1 MSTSHLK
8 ACMWGLARL
17 GYLAWIEG
25 VSYVL
30 ARKSQRHEAV
40 PVARGEAALYGLPG
54 LGGAGQ
60 PTAALHGAR

>member
-40 PVARGEAALYGLPG
+40 PVARGEAALYGHPE
-54 LGGAGQ
+54 
-60 PTAALHGAR
+60 

>member
-1 MSTSHLK
+1 MSINYLK
-8 ACMWGLARL
+8 ACMLGLARL

-40 PVARGEAALYGLPG
+40 PVARAEAALYG
-54 LGGAGQ
+54 Q
-60 PTAALHGAR
+60 PE